1 LIIDR
6 NKNYLANKGGH
17 MSPEIGTPEEISG
30 LGHMLELTSIMK
42 TGDIKK
48 FDFRPSK
55 KAV

>member
-1 LIIDR
+1 MIIDR